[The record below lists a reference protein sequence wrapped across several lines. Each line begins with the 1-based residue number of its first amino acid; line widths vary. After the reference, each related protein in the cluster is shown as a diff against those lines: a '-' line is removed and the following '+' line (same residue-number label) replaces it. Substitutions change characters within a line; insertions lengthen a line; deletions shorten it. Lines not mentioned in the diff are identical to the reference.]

1 MAENLSAGVAGLILA
16 GGRGSRMRQADKGL
30 LVLAGQPLV
39 AHVAQRLAPQVQALF
54 ISANRNA
61 VRYEQYG
68 RVLPDDPAFGAWS
81 GPLAGVAAGLRA
93 WSGPWLVVAPC
104 DTPFLPRD
112 LAERLIGAA
121 QAQGAPL
128 AVACAGGRRHSVC
141 MALRTTLASDLCGYL
156 RGGDRKVDLWQA
168 RVGGV
173 QVDFDDALQA
183 DAPRAGAA
191 GAFLNINTPEDL
203 SAAELSMGG
212 QQ

>member
-1 MAENLSAGVAGLILA
+1 VADVSLAGAAGLILA
-16 GGRGSRMRQADKGL
+16 GGRGLRMQEADKGL
-30 LVLAGQPLV
+30 LMLAGQPLV
-39 AHVAQRLAPQVQALF
+39 AHVARRLAPQVQSLL

-61 VRYEQYG
+61 ERYAQYG
-68 RVLPDDPAFGAWS
+68 SVLPDDPVFDAWS

-104 DTPFLPRD
+104 DTPLLPRD
-112 LAERLIGAA
+112 LAARLIGAA

-141 MALRTTLASDLCGYL
+141 MALRTSLADDLRDYL
-156 RGGDRKVDLWQA
+156 QGGDRKVDLWQA

-173 QVDFDDALQA
+173 EVGFDDAPQE
-183 DAPRAGAA
+183 
-191 GAFLNINTPEDL
+191 FLNINTPEDL
-203 SAAELSMGG
+203 SAAEQGMGG

>member
-1 MAENLSAGVAGLILA
+1 MADIPLEGAAGLVLA
-16 GGRGSRMRQADKGL
+16 GGRAVRMGEADKGL
-30 LVLAGQPLV
+30 LMLAGRPLV
-39 AHVAQRLAPQVQALF
+39 AHVAQRLAPQVRSLF

-61 VRYEQYG
+61 GRYAQYG
-68 RVLPDDPAFGAWS
+68 RVLPDDPAFDAWP

-93 WSGPWLVVAPC
+93 WPGAWLVVAPC

-128 AVACAGGRRHSVC
+128 AVACAEGRRHSVC
-141 MALRTTLASDLCGYL
+141 MALRTSLADDLRDYL
-156 RGGDRKVDLWQA
+156 QGGDRKVDLWQA

-173 QVDFDDALQA
+173 EVGFDDA
-183 DAPRAGAA
+183 PH
-191 GAFLNINTPEDL
+191 AFLNINTPEEL
-203 SAAELSMGG
+203 SAAEQGVNG

>member
-1 MAENLSAGVAGLILA
+1 MADIPLEGTAGLILA
-16 GGRGSRMRQADKGL
+16 GGRAVRMGEADKGL
-30 LVLAGQPLV
+30 LMLAGRPLV
-39 AHVAQRLAPQVQALF
+39 AHVAQRLAPQVQPLF

-61 VRYEQYG
+61 GRYAQYG
-68 RVLPDDPAFGAWS
+68 RVLTDDPAFDAWP

-112 LAERLIGAA
+112 LAARLIGAA

-141 MALRTTLASDLCGYL
+141 MALRTSLADDLRDYL
-156 RGGDRKVDLWQA
+156 QGGDRKVDLWQA

-173 QVDFDDALQA
+173 EVGFDDA
-183 DAPRAGAA
+183 PH
-191 GAFLNINTPEDL
+191 AFLNVNTPEEL
-203 SAAELSMGG
+203 SAAEQGMNG